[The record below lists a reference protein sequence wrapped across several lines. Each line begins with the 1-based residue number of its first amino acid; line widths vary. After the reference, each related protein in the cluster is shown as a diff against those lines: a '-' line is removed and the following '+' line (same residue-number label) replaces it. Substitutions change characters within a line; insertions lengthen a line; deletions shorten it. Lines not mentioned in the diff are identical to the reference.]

1 MKTLSLA
8 PALLAFALGA
18 CMTAPAPSAFPSV
31 GTIHM
36 EAPALAGLMD
46 MKAPVEKL
54 AEGFT
59 WSEGPVWISDGNYLL
74 FSDVPANVIFRWS
87 EKDGLSEFLK
97 PSGYAGD
104 EKGIFREPGSNGL
117 IRGPYNSIL
126 MADHGNRAVAKL
138 DLSTK
143 TKTLLA
149 DRFRGKRFNSPND
162 LVLAKDGS
170 IWFTDPP
177 SSLSPWEDA

>member
-117 IRGPYNSIL
+117 IRGPTKRVEPSCAREI
-126 MADHGNRAVAKL
+126 VAL
-138 DLSTK
+138 ENAL
-143 TKTLLA
+143 
-149 DRFRGKRFNSPND
+149 KRSVSF
-162 LVLAKDGS
+162 LIKK
-170 IWFTDPP
+170 
-177 SSLSPWEDA
+177 SSRP